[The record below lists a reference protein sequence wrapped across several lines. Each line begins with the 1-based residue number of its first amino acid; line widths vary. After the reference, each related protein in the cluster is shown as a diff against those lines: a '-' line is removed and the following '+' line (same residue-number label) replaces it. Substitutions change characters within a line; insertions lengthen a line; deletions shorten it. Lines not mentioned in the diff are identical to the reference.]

1 MKVFVLDSQQREH
14 CIHVDD
20 FASIAHL
27 KRLLADMSLLPA
39 GFAPK
44 LVYEQRML
52 GDDECIGSIGYSPE
66 RSISLV
72 CVRSTPASA
81 AAGPELHSVSPLS
94 TKPNPSVGL
103 QQVPASLAA
112 AAGCAAAHAPAAV
125 ALVTEGPVI

>member
-1 MKVFVLDSQQREH
+1 MKVFVMDSKLRKH
-14 CIHVDD
+14 SVDVHDGASVAHV
-20 FASIAHL
+20 

-44 LVYEQRML
+44 LVYQQRML

-81 AAGPELHSVSPLS
+81 AAGPELHSVSLHYRLNPIPLQPLN
-94 TKPNPSVGL
+94 KPLHVPQQALL
-103 QQVPASLAA
+103 QQMHLLPLLMS
-112 AAGCAAAHAPAAV
+112 
-125 ALVTEGPVI
+125 